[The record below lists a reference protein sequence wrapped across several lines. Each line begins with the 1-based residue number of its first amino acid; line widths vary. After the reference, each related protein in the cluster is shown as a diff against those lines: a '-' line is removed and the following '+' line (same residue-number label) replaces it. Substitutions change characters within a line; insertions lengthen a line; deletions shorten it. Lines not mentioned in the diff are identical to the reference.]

1 MRVIKV
7 AIVLHRD
14 LLHVLFMQLL
24 ESLFLLVQLGLSSS
38 PLPNVWRILKL
49 LLTLVLAP
57 DACRI
62 VSLLFLLQLEVH
74 RLFRRIYGFKI
85 EVLSHQVG
93 FPPSIKQTKVVVL
106 DTGSVE
112 LIRSMEL
119 DVLHVLLGVLI
130 TFAEL
135 I

>member
-1 MRVIKV
+1 
-7 AIVLHRD
+7 
-14 LLHVLFMQLL
+14 
-24 ESLFLLVQLGLSSS
+24 
-38 PLPNVWRILKL
+38 
-49 LLTLVLAP
+49 
-57 DACRI
+57 
-62 VSLLFLLQLEVH
+62 
-74 RLFRRIYGFKI
+74 
-85 EVLSHQVG
+85 
-93 FPPSIKQTKVVVL
+93 VVVL

>member
-1 MRVIKV
+1 
-7 AIVLHRD
+7 
-14 LLHVLFMQLL
+14 MQLL
-24 ESLFLLVQLGLSSS
+24 ESLFLLVQLRLCSS
-38 PLPNVWRILKL
+38 PLPIYPNMWRILKF
-49 LLTLVLAP
+49 LLTLVLAH

-62 VSLLFLLQLEVH
+62 VSLLLLLQLEVH
-74 RLFRRIYGFKI
+74 RLFRRIYGLKI

-106 DTGSVE
+106 DTGSIE
-112 LIRSMEL
+112 LIGSMEL